1 MNYLH
6 QTDRNEALLDL
17 IQFFVNGSGCKGTV
31 TAEMLQAASEGFH
44 DIIKK
49 MTEEFDE
56 VIIFKLNL

>member
-1 MNYLH
+1 MN
-6 QTDRNEALLDL
+6 AA
-17 IQFFVNGSGCKGTV
+17 GCKGTV

-56 VIIFKLNL
+56 VSQTFVRQLNPSSHYCLLK